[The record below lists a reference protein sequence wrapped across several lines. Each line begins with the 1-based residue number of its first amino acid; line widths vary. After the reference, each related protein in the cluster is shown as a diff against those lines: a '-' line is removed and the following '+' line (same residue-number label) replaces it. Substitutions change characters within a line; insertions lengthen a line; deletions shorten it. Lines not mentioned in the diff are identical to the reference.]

1 MNTSVSPGFVV
12 WLTGLPASG
21 KSTLARLLQQQL
33 NNQNI
38 PTQLLD
44 SDELRRQLTPQPT
57 YSPAERDWFYDT
69 IVFLAELLARNG
81 VNVLIAATGPR
92 RQHRQAA
99 RLRLPRFVEVF
110 VDCPQEVCQARD
122 PKGLWQRASQGEIA
136 SLPGVGVVYEPP
148 TAPEIVVRTAGQFPD
163 ESVQHILR
171 RLAALGFLPEIWE
184 GDTPGQGFSEL

>member
-1 MNTSVSPGFVV
+1 MKPSVSPGFVV

-81 VNVLIAATGPR
+81 VNVLIAATGPL

-99 RLRLPRFVEVF
+99 RLRLPRFAEVL

-122 PKGLWQRASQGEIA
+122 PKGLWRRASQGEIV
-136 SLPGVGVVYEPP
+136 SLPGAGVDYEPP
-148 TAPEIVVRTAGQFPD
+148 TAPEIVVMTAEQSPD
-163 ESVQHILR
+163 ESVKQILR
-171 RLAALGFLPEIWE
+171 RLATLGFLRESWE
-184 GDTPGQGFSEL
+184 RDGSGQEL